1 MIKILIADD
10 HAIVREGL
18 KQIVADTSDMIVTA
32 EASDGHE
39 VLALLS
45 KNNYDV
51 VVLDMAMPGLTG
63 LDILKQIKRETP
75 KLPVLILSVHPEEQY
90 AVRSLKA
97 GASGYLTKESAP
109 DELITA
115 IRKVSMGGKYITS
128 SLAEKLAFELEV
140 DAEKP
145 PHKTLSDREFQV
157 MCMIAKGRT
166 IKNIAEELFLSP
178 KTVSTYRSRILEKM
192 KMKSNEELT
201 HYAINNHL
209 IDWNYL

>member
-90 AVRSLKA
+90 AVRALKA
-97 GASGYLTKESAP
+97 GASGYLTKERAP

-140 DAEKP
+140 DTKKP

>member
-39 VLALLS
+39 VLALIS
-45 KNNYDV
+45 QDNYDV

-63 LDILKQIKRETP
+63 LDILKQIRRETP

-97 GASGYLTKESAP
+97 GASGYLTKERAP

-166 IKNIAEELFLSP
+166 IKNIAEELYLSP

-201 HYAINNHL
+201 HYARNNHL
-209 IDWNYL
+209 VN